1 MPCCFPVLCC
11 AMLCHAEPSH
21 AVPCRAVS
29 CSNEP
34 HCAILCPPGLF
45 HAMLCHVKLCSVLPC
60 HTVPC
65 YASPQAQTAHCRL
78 RSLRRCP
85 CHLHRAALFMGC
97 PFLSPRGQAGV
108 PMASTHCSLQPA
120 GPHRAPTHRIAVALT
135 PSPTA
140 DSGNRWQ
147 EEALGHHQLLLS
159 LADDTECKFCWHYS
173 LRLFCLYIPPVLITV
188 IEL

>member
-1 MPCCFPVLCC
+1 MVPVPSAPCCPLD
-11 AMLCHAEPSH
+11 
-21 AVPCRAVS
+21 
-29 CSNEP
+29 
-34 HCAILCPPGLF
+34 
-45 HAMLCHVKLCSVLPC
+45 
-60 HTVPC
+60 
-65 YASPQAQTAHCRL
+65 
-78 RSLRRCP
+78 
-85 CHLHRAALFMGC
+85 
-97 PFLSPRGQAGV
+97 GV
-108 PMASTHCSLQPA
+108 PLSLSLGTGWGARGEHTLQPA
-120 GPHRAPTHRIAVALT
+120 GPQRAPTQRIAVALT

>member
-1 MPCCFPVLCC
+1 MPRSFPVLCC
-11 AMLCHAEPSH
+11 AMLGPSH
-21 AVPCRAVS
+21 AMPCYAVS

-34 HCAILCPPGLF
+34 HCTILCLPGLF

-65 YASPQAQTAHCRL
+65 HVPPSPNANSPLQAVLPTMVPVPSAPC
-78 RSLRRCP
+78 CP
-85 CHLHRAALFMGC
+85 LD
-97 PFLSPRGQAGV
+97 GV
-108 PMASTHCSLQPA
+108 PLSLSLGTGWGARGEHTLQPA
-120 GPHRAPTHRIAVALT
+120 GPQRAPTQRIAVALT

>member
-1 MPCCFPVLCC
+1 
-11 AMLCHAEPSH
+11 MLCHTVTNH
-21 AVPCRAVS
+21 AVPCQAVL
-29 CSNEP
+29 
-34 HCAILCPPGLF
+34 CATTPYSAIPFPPATTSPLQ
-45 HAMLCHVKLCSVLPC
+45 AVLPR
-60 HTVPC
+60 VV
-65 YASPQAQTAHCRL
+65 
-78 RSLRRCP
+78 P
-85 CHLHRAALFMGC
+85 CHLHRAALCTGC
-97 PFLSPRGQAGV
+97 PLLSPRGQAGA
-108 PMASTHCSLQPA
+108 PMASTHCCLQPA
-120 GPHRAPTHRIAVALT
+120 GPHGAPTHCTAVALT